1 MKTYNRITVAIFM
14 ALLMSILVIAG
25 EEGNRSKSFN
35 VSKGGEVEVITSV
48 GDIKISVWDKN
59 VVEVK
64 ITGMD
69 DEDFNKVKMTQNGN
83 NILVSFRSQGYGGLG
98 NIDFDISVPSEFNV
112 FMNTSGG
119 DLEVRNG
126 LTGKIT
132 GSTSGGDIKLGDVFG
147 GPFEVSTS
155 GGDITTNK
163 IDGNGKLK
171 TSGGDIRVG
180 QVNGSIL
187 VHTSGGDIQIESVT
201 KSLDAN
207 TSGGNINIGNAGGE
221 ARVSTS
227 GGNINIGDIGSEAN
241 VSTSGGDISV
251 GKVTGKASLNTAG
264 GDIKLTGAKGR
275 VIAKTSGGDL
285 NLRNVTGSI
294 EGKTSGGEIEAQLTP
309 SGKES
314 TRLISA
320 GGDVRLYIDE
330 KSKVTIEATIRL
342 DGWHGSGEKHK
353 VISEFPKEK
362 TESEEDTDEIRE
374 VYKLNGGGESVIL
387 RTSDSNIEIHKLR
400 K

>member
-1 MKTYNRITVAIFM
+1 MKTYNRITIAIFM
-14 ALLMSILVIAG
+14 ALLMTILVIAG
-25 EEGNRSKSFN
+25 EERSRSKSFN
-35 VSKGGEVEVITSV
+35 VSKGGEVEVITSI

-69 DEDFNKVKMTQNGN
+69 DEDYGKVKMTQNGN
-83 NILVSFRSQGYGGLG
+83 NILVSYKSHGYGGFG
-98 NIDFDISVPSEFNV
+98 NIEYDISVPSEFDV

-119 DLEVRNG
+119 DLEVSDG

-132 GSTSGGDIKLGDVFG
+132 GSTSGGDIKLGDVFR

-155 GGDITTNK
+155 GGDITTHK

-171 TSGGDIRVG
+171 TSGGDIHVG
-180 QVNGSIL
+180 QVNGSIS

-201 KSLDAN
+201 KSLEAN
-207 TSGGNINIGNAGGE
+207 TSGGDIRIGNTGGE

-241 VSTSGGDISV
+241 ASTSGGDISV

-264 GDIKLTGAKGR
+264 GNIGLMGANGR
-275 VIAKTSGGDL
+275 VIAKTAGGDL

-294 EGKTSGGEIEAQLTP
+294 EGKTSGGKIEAQLIP
-309 SGKES
+309 SGKEK

-320 GGDVRLYIDE
+320 GGDVRLQIDE
-330 KSKVTIEATIRL
+330 KSKVTIEATIQL
-342 DGWHGSGEKHK
+342 GGWGGRSNRYTIK
-353 VISEFPKEK
+353 SDFPKE
-362 TESEEDTDEIRE
+362 TDETDEDMGEKRAVVKI
-374 VYKLNGGGESVIL
+374 NGGGESIEL
-387 RTSDSNIEIHKLR
+387 RTSDSNIEILKLR